1 MCCQGSNNQ
10 RICISLKKC
19 DSLLNKTYGMVLIAM
34 HLVSRQTQSGT
45 NVSFFQRYVIILYN
59 VIIYRIEF
67 YRHSNVILNGFH
79 NIRIFLDI
87 SNVQIE
93 IEFSGLRL
101 IGSKLLSFS
110 KIIPYIYKVHRILYL

>member
-10 RICISLKKC
+10 RICISLKNAI
-19 DSLLNKTYGMVLIAM
+19 LLNKAYGMVLIAM

-67 YRHSNVILNGFH
+67 YRHPNVIH
-79 NIRIFLDI
+79 NKLHFIRNFLVYSKR
-87 SNVQIE
+87 SNE
-93 IEFSGLRL
+93 N
-101 IGSKLLSFS
+101 
-110 KIIPYIYKVHRILYL
+110 